1 MVTREELSLK
11 LIERLGKVKL
21 TTSGSG
27 KQLFVVV
34 AEKDLS
40 TSVDYVFNQLG
51 ARLITT
57 VGTDRTPVTG
67 KYEVSYIFSFDRDN
81 LLLVIKVEVDP
92 ANPVIESVTPIIPG
106 ADWAEREVRD
116 LIGVQPENHPDPR
129 RLVLSDDWPEEVYP
143 MRQDFPFDY
152 QPPKVENA
160 RPQLKEKP
168 ENTSVMTVGPFF
180 PTLEEPAYF
189 RLFVEGER
197 IVGSD
202 YRGFYSH
209 RGIEKL
215 ADKVLDYNRVPFL
228 AERICGICGFVH
240 SCCYCQAVEAAAEIE
255 APARAKYIRTIM
267 LELERIHSHLLWLG
281 LAGHIIGFDTVL
293 MQSWRIRERLMWL
306 TEQITGNRKT
316 YGMNLVGGV
325 RRDITVDLQQKIK
338 EVLAKIEAESRQVVD
353 AISGDTTLLM
363 RLQNVGCLSAEDA
376 RLICVVGPTARASGV
391 DIDSRR
397 DHPYAAYPDLQLTV
411 PVYKNGDSWDRTLV
425 RLDELFVSIDLV
437 RQALEK
443 MPDGPIMAEDP
454 VVPPG
459 REGVSVVE
467 APRGECCHYVITGTD
482 RPERWRVRASTYPQ
496 LQAVPVMFNNQTV
509 ADAPIII
516 GSIDP
521 CFSCTERLETV
532 DVKSRRLKVYTKAEL
547 MEACQSGRLDG
558 DSRA

>member
-1 MVTREELSLK
+1 MTREELTRK
-11 LIERLGKVKL
+11 LTEHLGKALPAMSTAGNMLLVKI
-21 TTSGSG
+21 
-27 KQLFVVV
+27 K
-34 AEKDLS
+34 AEDLP
-40 TSVDYVFNQLG
+40 TLAGYVFNQLG

-57 VGTDRTPVTG
+57 VGTDRTPLTG
-67 KYEVSYIFSFDRDN
+67 NYEVSYLFSFDRAD
-81 LLLVIKVEVDP
+81 LFLSLKVEIDP
-92 ANPVIESVTPIIPG
+92 ANPVIESVTPVIPG

-116 LIGVQPENHPDPR
+116 LIGVVPKNHPDPR
-129 RLVLSDDWPEEVYP
+129 RLVLADDWPEELYP
-143 MRQDFPFDY
+143 LRKDFPYDY
-152 QPPKVENA
+152 KPPQATVAGPRMKKA
-160 RPQLKEKP
+160 P
-168 ENTSVMTVGPFF
+168 EQATVMTVGPFF

-215 ADKVLDYNRVPFL
+215 ADTVLDYNKITFL

-255 APARAKYIRTIM
+255 VPARAKYIRTIM
-267 LELERIHSHLLWLG
+267 LELERLHSHLLWLG

-293 MQSWRIRERLMWL
+293 MQSWRIREQLMWL

-325 RRDITVDLQQKIK
+325 RRDIPEKLQPKIK
-338 EVLAKIEAESRQVVD
+338 EVLAKVESESRQVVE
-353 AISGDTTLLM
+353 AIAGDTTLLM
-363 RLQNVGCLSAEDA
+363 RLQNVGYLSAADA
-376 RLICVVGPTARASGV
+376 RSFCVVGPTARASGV

-397 DHPYAAYPDLQLTV
+397 DHPYAAYPDLQFTV
-411 PVYKNGDSWDRTLV
+411 PVYNEGDTWARTLV

-437 RQALEK
+437 RQALGRL
-443 MPDGPIMAEDP
+443 PGGPIMAENTE
-454 VVPPG
+454 VPPE
-459 REGVSVVE
+459 REGLAVVE
-467 APRGECCHYVITGTD
+467 APRGECCHYVLTGTD

-496 LQAVPVMFNNQTV
+496 LQAAPSMFANQTV

-521 CFSCTERLETV
+521 CFSCTERMETV
-532 DVKSRRLKVYTKAEL
+532 DVESGKLRVYTREELLKA
-547 MEACQSGRLDG
+547 GRAGCKGG